1 MKAIRFTNPPART
14 RQRGVVLAVA
24 LILLAVIGLGS
35 VTALKAGLFGGLV
48 ANNLR
53 ANELAVQAAE
63 MALTFCERQAVT
75 DPPGVPIQP
84 LPAVATDTPVM
95 WATIANWNNGIAFN
109 LPDPVVNSPRSDIR
123 YVQAP
128 QCIVES
134 MELVP
139 LKGSFDEIA
148 FLITAR
154 GFSPDYRVD
163 ANGRVF
169 GSEVWLQST
178 MRYTP

>member
-1 MKAIRFTNPPART
+1 MTNNRFIHRQFAA

-35 VTALKAGLFGGLV
+35 VAALKSGLFGGLV

-53 ANELAVQAAE
+53 SNELAVQAAE
-63 MALTFCERQAVT
+63 MALTFCERQAVA

-84 LPAVATDTPVM
+84 LPPVATDAPVL
-95 WATIANWNNGIAFN
+95 WATITPWTDGTAFN
-109 LPDPVVNSPRSDIR
+109 LPDPVVNSPRSDVR

-128 QCIVES
+128 QCLVER
-134 MELVP
+134 MELIP
-139 LKGSFDEIA
+139 LKGSFDEVA

-163 ANGRVF
+163 GNGQVV